1 MIFQYNRKYISIALL
16 LLLIEIGIA
25 VYLTSGFIRHT
36 FGDYLVVILVYCV
49 IRGFT
54 SFKVKVATILSLSIA
69 FTVEFLQLIQLLELL
84 QLQQNTLARVVLG
97 TQFSISDLVAYSLGI
112 VSVIIIEYKPRKHC
126 KHL

>member
-1 MIFQYNRKYISIALL
+1 MVFQYNRTYLGIALL
-16 LLLIEIGIA
+16 LLVVEISIA

-54 SFKVKVATILSLSIA
+54 NLSVKTSAKLSLCCA
-69 FTVEFLQLIQLLELL
+69 FVVEFLQLTSLLESL
-84 QLQQNTLARVVLG
+84 QLQQNTLAKVVFG

-112 VSVIIIEYKPRKHC
+112 ASVLIIEYILWKHY

>member
-1 MIFQYNRKYISIALL
+1 MVFQYNRSYLGIALL
-16 LLLIEIGIA
+16 LLAVEISIA
-25 VYLTSGFIRHT
+25 TYLTSGFIRHT

-54 SFKVKVATILSLSIA
+54 NLNVKISAILSLCIA
-69 FTVEFLQLIQLLELL
+69 FGVEFLQLTSLLQCL

-112 VSVIIIEYKPRKHC
+112 ASVLIIEYR
-126 KHL
+126 L